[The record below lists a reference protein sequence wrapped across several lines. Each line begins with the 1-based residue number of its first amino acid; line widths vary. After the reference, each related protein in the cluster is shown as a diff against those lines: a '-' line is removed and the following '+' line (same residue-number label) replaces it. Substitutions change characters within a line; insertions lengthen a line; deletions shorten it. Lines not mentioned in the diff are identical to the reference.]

1 MKKAN
6 INYPYSDEFMTFD
19 EETKRYVLTN
29 EYVMQ
34 RLGIDLAGTAN
45 ERGLVNPQIAVKHL
59 LEEVS
64 DDIYNF
70 IHSHNLNTA
79 KQDML
84 IAHIPSLRLIIQKA
98 MGQQLLYSRMN
109 GFMAYSAD
117 KDKQFMAICPKAR
130 QTLLQVVPEIGIS
143 ILYTGVI

>member
-1 MKKAN
+1 M
-6 INYPYSDEFMTFD
+6 NYPYSDNFMVFD
-19 EETKRYVLTN
+19 EENKRYVLTN

-34 RLGIDLAGTAN
+34 RLGVDLAGTAN

-79 KQDML
+79 KQDYL
-84 IAHIPSLRLIIQKA
+84 IATVPSLRLIIQKA

>member
-1 MKKAN
+1 MEKAN

-19 EETKRYVLTN
+19 EETQRYVLTN

-34 RLGIDLAGTAN
+34 RLGVDLAGTAN

-70 IHSHNLNTA
+70 IHLHNLNTA

-84 IAHIPSLRLIIQKA
+84 IARIPSLRLIIQKA

>member
-1 MKKAN
+1 MT
-6 INYPYSDEFMTFD
+6 YPYSDNFMVFD
-19 EETKRYVLTN
+19 ELSKRYVLTN
-29 EYVMQ
+29 DYVMQ
-34 RLGIDLAGTAN
+34 RLGVDLAGTAN
-45 ERGLVNPQIAVKHL
+45 ERGLVNPSTAVQHL

-70 IHSHNLNTA
+70 IHAHNANTE
-79 KQDML
+79 KQDLL
-84 IAHIPSLRLIIQKA
+84 IAHVPSLRLIIQKA

-109 GFMAYSAD
+109 GFMSYSAD

-130 QTLLQVVPEIGIS
+130 QTLLQIVPELGFS

>member
-1 MKKAN
+1 
-6 INYPYSDEFMTFD
+6 
-19 EETKRYVLTN
+19 
-29 EYVMQ
+29 
-34 RLGIDLAGTAN
+34 
-45 ERGLVNPQIAVKHL
+45 
-59 LEEVS
+59 
-64 DDIYNF
+64 
-70 IHSHNLNTA
+70 
-79 KQDML
+79 ML
-84 IAHIPSLRLIIQKA
+84 IACIPSLRLIIQKA